1 MEFGIHRKLLTSESF
16 NRRNLVRLVAVSLIL
31 GALTSISYLLFELR
45 AESQLRQAAEA
56 NVSELEDQVTTIKAL
71 YAAKQSE
78 SQAACEN
85 AQKGQEERVGAF
97 AKQAAKCVP
106 LMQKF
111 GIQ

>member
-1 MEFGIHRKLLTSESF
+1 MEFGIHRKLLTRESF
-16 NRRNLVRLVAVSLIL
+16 NRRNLGRLLAVSLII
-31 GALTSISYLLFELR
+31 ASLTSIGYLLLELR
-45 AESQLRQAAEA
+45 AESLLRQTAESNA
-56 NVSELEDQVTTIKAL
+56 SELENQITTIKAL

-78 SQAACEN
+78 SQAACED

>member
-1 MEFGIHRKLLTSESF
+1 MEFGIHRKLLTRESF
-16 NRRNLVRLVAVSLIL
+16 NRRNLGRLLAVSLIIA
-31 GALTSISYLLFELR
+31 ALTSIGYLLLELR
-45 AESQLRQAAEA
+45 AESLLRQTAESNA
-56 NVSELEDQVTTIKAL
+56 SELENQITTIKAL

-78 SQAACEN
+78 SQAACED

-97 AKQAAKCVP
+97 AKQAAKCLP